1 MTESAEE
8 QPGRLRASRF
18 RTLWLRISDWL
29 GIDRSPPVDLL
40 TTDPARH
47 FKEWD
52 RDLPEREWG

>member
-1 MTESAEE
+1 MTDESDD
-8 QPGRLRASRF
+8 QPGRLRK
-18 RTLWLRISDWL
+18 LWLRAADWL